1 MKNTEKD
8 LQQILSQAQAKINYK
23 FKEPTLLSQ
32 ALTHSSYA
40 NEYGLENNERLEF
53 LGDAVLE
60 LSISREIFSRYPRA
74 TEGDMTRLRSNLV
87 NEACLASVAREIDL
101 GECLFLGKGEQVQ
114 GGGQR
119 DSVLSDALEAIFSAV
134 FLDGGYDCASKC
146 IIRLFK
152 NKWPED
158 ISKTTPKKDYKSKL
172 QEETQKLFKKRPVYT
187 LIDSYGPEHDKTYK
201 VRVTLPGGETF
212 DSEYGNVKRAE
223 QMAAGKALEFLQKT
237 GGS

>member
-1 MKNTEKD
+1 MKMTINLE
-8 LQQILSQAQAKINYK
+8 QIISRAEHKIGYEFQNK
-23 FKEPTLLSQ
+23 SLLAQ

-60 LSISREIFSRYPRA
+60 LSISREIFDRYPRA
-74 TEGDMTRLRSNLV
+74 TEGDMTRLRSSLV

-101 GECLFLGKGEQVQ
+101 GECLFLGKGEQIQ

-134 FLDGGYDCASKC
+134 FLDGGYDCASRC

-172 QEETQKLFKKRPVYT
+172 QEETQKLFKERPVYT

-201 VRVTLPGGETF
+201 VRVTLPQGETF

-223 QMAAGKALEFLQKT
+223 QMAAGNALSFLKKKA
-237 GGS
+237 GS